1 MKPLWTGQAFVDAV
15 GGTVSGVM
23 PETIKGISID
33 SRTLEKGEAFF
44 AIRGANFDGHEF
56 AAAAA
61 KAGAAVLV
69 VEKSHADVLQKTGV
83 TLLLV
88 DDVLAALSRLGV
100 AARKRTKAKIIA
112 VTGSV
117 GKTTTKEMLRFCLGR
132 QGRVHAS
139 PASFNNHWGV
149 PLTLARMPEETDYGI
164 FEIGMNHENEIRM
177 LVRLVRPHVA
187 LITRIAAA
195 HMGHFTSF
203 EAIADAK
210 AEIFEGLVPQGVG
223 LLNADDPL
231 YPYLEK
237 RARAAGCETIAT
249 FGRAENA
256 DYRLLENYSHA
267 GGSCFEVELKG
278 TEAVVKLG
286 VAGSHM
292 VDNALG
298 VLAAADCVGADMAHI
313 VLALPE
319 FRGMSGRGA
328 RYTLSMPDGG
338 RLTLIDESYNANPAS
353 MRAGLALLGDS
364 APALRGRRIAIL
376 GDMLELGQYSRA
388 AHEELA
394 GPLRLAKT
402 NLVFLA
408 GKEMEYLERTLRD
421 EVSVEY
427 RKSVTELL
435 PAVFAALRSGDV
447 VMVKSSNGI
456 GTTRIVSALLERY
469 PPLVS

>member
-1 MKPLWTGQAFVDAV
+1 MKPLWTGQAFVDAI
-15 GGTVSGVM
+15 GGSVSGVI
-23 PETIKGISID
+23 PESIKGISID

-44 AIRGANFDGHEF
+44 AIRGANLDGHEF

-69 VEKSHADVLQKTGV
+69 VEKAQADVLQKTGV
-83 TLLLV
+83 ALLLV
-88 DDVLAALSRLGV
+88 DDVLAALTRLGV
-100 AARKRTKAKIIA
+100 AARERTKAEIIA

-117 GKTTTKEMLRFCLGR
+117 GKTTTKEMLRFCLGG
-132 QGRVHAS
+132 QGRVHAN

-164 FEIGMNHENEIRM
+164 FEIGMNHENEIRP
-177 LVRLVRPHVA
+177 LVKLVRPHVA

-195 HMGHFTSF
+195 HMGYFTSL
-203 EAIADAK
+203 EAIAHAK
-210 AEIFEGLVPQGVG
+210 AEIFEGLAPQGVG

-231 YPYLEK
+231 CSYLEK
-237 RARAAGCETIAT
+237 RARAAGCGTIAT

-256 DYRLLENYSHA
+256 DYRLLENYPHA
-267 GGSCFEVELKG
+267 GGSCFEVDLKG
-278 TEAVVKLG
+278 TQAVVKLG

-298 VLAAADCVGADMAHI
+298 VLAAADCVGADVAHI

-319 FRGMSGRGA
+319 FREMSGRGA

-338 RLTLIDESYNANPAS
+338 CLTLIDESYNANPAS

-364 APALRGRRIAIL
+364 APASRGRRIAVL

-388 AHEELA
+388 AHEDLA

-421 EVSVEY
+421 EVPVEY
-427 RKSVTELL
+427 RKSVADLL

-456 GTTRIVSALLERY
+456 GTARIVSALLERY